1 MIAELCH
8 RYSPT
13 SSEPTFMATSLT
25 YVIEIQKSLVS
36 LMLLLKL
43 PGRASPIG
51 ISRVRNG
58 IGGMRMGYGRGYGQG

>member
-1 MIAELCH
+1 
-8 RYSPT
+8 
-13 SSEPTFMATSLT
+13 MATSLT

-51 ISRVRNG
+51 ISRVWNG